1 MAESIK
7 DVASEKDLERLE
19 KALDFSNTM
28 KTFNLNKNNLKVKTQ
43 NLLSYSTAGG
53 SFTVDQSLIS
63 FMNFVVSSGKTE
75 ITLLDKKLL
84 LFLLDL
90 CLFLYHNLQFFQVQ
104 KVLQQ
109 HFLYHYF
116 CYLFPGTLF
125 YLKDISIFN
134 QIYLKSF

>member
-53 SFTVDQSLIS
+53 SFAVNQSLIS

-75 ITLLDKKLL
+75 ISLLDKNDIPIRIEDTEKFLDEISSLYFEVVNDYYNEYQKLRSSRKIE
-84 LFLLDL
+84 
-90 CLFLYHNLQFFQVQ
+90 
-104 KVLQQ
+104 KVLE
-109 HFLYHYF
+109 
-116 CYLFPGTLF
+116 
-125 YLKDISIFN
+125 I
-134 QIYLKSF
+134 

>member
-1 MAESIK
+1 MVDTTEEIKTES
-7 DVASEKDLERLE
+7 SEEALQRLE

-75 ITLLDKKLL
+75 ISLLDKNDIPIHIDDTEE
-84 LFLLDL
+84 FLEEVSS
-90 CLFLYHNLQFFQVQ
+90 LYFEVVNDYYNEYQQLRSSRKIE
-104 KVLQQ
+104 KVLE
-109 HFLYHYF
+109 
-116 CYLFPGTLF
+116 
-125 YLKDISIFN
+125 I
-134 QIYLKSF
+134 

>member
-1 MAESIK
+1 MAENIK

-75 ITLLDKKLL
+75 ITLLDKNDIPVRIEDTEKFLDEISSLYFEVVNDYYNEYQKLRSSRKIE
-84 LFLLDL
+84 
-90 CLFLYHNLQFFQVQ
+90 
-104 KVLQQ
+104 KVLE
-109 HFLYHYF
+109 
-116 CYLFPGTLF
+116 
-125 YLKDISIFN
+125 I
-134 QIYLKSF
+134 

>member
-1 MAESIK
+1 MVDTTNEVDTQS
-7 DVASEKDLERLE
+7 SEEAAQRLK

-75 ITLLDKKLL
+75 ISLLDKNNIPIHIDDTEKFLDEVSSLYFEVVNDYYNEYQKLRSSRKIE
-84 LFLLDL
+84 
-90 CLFLYHNLQFFQVQ
+90 
-104 KVLQQ
+104 KVLE
-109 HFLYHYF
+109 
-116 CYLFPGTLF
+116 
-125 YLKDISIFN
+125 I
-134 QIYLKSF
+134 

>member
-7 DVASEKDLERLE
+7 DIASEKDLERLE

-63 FMNFVVSSGKTE
+63 FMNFVVSNGKTE
-75 ITLLDKKLL
+75 ITLLDKNDIPVRIEDTEK
-84 LFLLDL
+84 FLDEVSS
-90 CLFLYHNLQFFQVQ
+90 LYFEVVNDYYNEYQQLRSSRKIE
-104 KVLQQ
+104 KVLE
-109 HFLYHYF
+109 
-116 CYLFPGTLF
+116 
-125 YLKDISIFN
+125 I
-134 QIYLKSF
+134 

>member
-1 MAESIK
+1 MVDPTNEVDTQS
-7 DVASEKDLERLE
+7 SEEAAQRLK

-75 ITLLDKKLL
+75 ISLLDKNNIPIHIDDTEKFLDEVSSLYFEVVNDYYNEYQKLRSSRKIE
-84 LFLLDL
+84 
-90 CLFLYHNLQFFQVQ
+90 
-104 KVLQQ
+104 KVLE
-109 HFLYHYF
+109 
-116 CYLFPGTLF
+116 
-125 YLKDISIFN
+125 I
-134 QIYLKSF
+134 

>member
-1 MAESIK
+1 MADSIK
-7 DVASEKDLERLE
+7 DGASEKDLERLE

-75 ITLLDKKLL
+75 ITLLDKDDIPVRIEDTEKFLDEISSLYFEVVNDYYNEYQKLRSSRKIE
-84 LFLLDL
+84 
-90 CLFLYHNLQFFQVQ
+90 
-104 KVLQQ
+104 KVLE
-109 HFLYHYF
+109 
-116 CYLFPGTLF
+116 
-125 YLKDISIFN
+125 I
-134 QIYLKSF
+134 

>member
-1 MAESIK
+1 MADSIK

-53 SFTVDQSLIS
+53 SFAVNQSLIS

-75 ITLLDKKLL
+75 ISLLDKNDIPIHIENTEKFLDEISSLYFEVVNDYYNEYQKLRSSRKIE
-84 LFLLDL
+84 
-90 CLFLYHNLQFFQVQ
+90 
-104 KVLQQ
+104 KVLE
-109 HFLYHYF
+109 
-116 CYLFPGTLF
+116 
-125 YLKDISIFN
+125 I
-134 QIYLKSF
+134 

>member
-1 MAESIK
+1 MVDTTNEVDTQS
-7 DVASEKDLERLE
+7 SEEAAQRLK

-75 ITLLDKKLL
+75 ISLLDKNNVPIHIDDTEK
-84 LFLLDL
+84 FLDEVSS
-90 CLFLYHNLQFFQVQ
+90 LYFEVVNDYYNEYQQLRSSRKIE
-104 KVLQQ
+104 KVLE
-109 HFLYHYF
+109 
-116 CYLFPGTLF
+116 
-125 YLKDISIFN
+125 I
-134 QIYLKSF
+134 

>member
-1 MAESIK
+1 MVDSTK
-7 DVASEKDLERLE
+7 DVASQKDLERLE

-75 ITLLDKKLL
+75 ITLLDKNDIPVRIEDTEK
-84 LFLLDL
+84 FLDEISS
-90 CLFLYHNLQFFQVQ
+90 LYFEVVNDYYNEYQQLRSSRKIE
-104 KVLQQ
+104 KVLE
-109 HFLYHYF
+109 
-116 CYLFPGTLF
+116 
-125 YLKDISIFN
+125 I
-134 QIYLKSF
+134 

>member
-7 DVASEKDLERLE
+7 DVASAKDLERLE

-63 FMNFVVSSGKTE
+63 FMNFVVSRGKTE
-75 ITLLDKKLL
+75 ITLLDKNDIPVRIEDTEKFLDEISSLYFEVVNDYYNEYQKLRSSRKIE
-84 LFLLDL
+84 
-90 CLFLYHNLQFFQVQ
+90 
-104 KVLQQ
+104 KVLE
-109 HFLYHYF
+109 
-116 CYLFPGTLF
+116 
-125 YLKDISIFN
+125 I
-134 QIYLKSF
+134 

>member
-7 DVASEKDLERLE
+7 DVVSEKDLERLE

-63 FMNFVVSSGKTE
+63 FMNFIVSSGKSE
-75 ITLLDKKLL
+75 ISLLDKNDIPVRIEDTEKFLDEISSLYFEVINDYYNEYQKLRSSRKIE
-84 LFLLDL
+84 
-90 CLFLYHNLQFFQVQ
+90 
-104 KVLQQ
+104 KVLE
-109 HFLYHYF
+109 
-116 CYLFPGTLF
+116 
-125 YLKDISIFN
+125 I
-134 QIYLKSF
+134 

>member
-1 MAESIK
+1 MVDSTTN
-7 DVASEKDLERLE
+7 VASEKDLERLE

-75 ITLLDKKLL
+75 ITLLDKNDIPVRIEDTEK
-84 LFLLDL
+84 FLDEVSS
-90 CLFLYHNLQFFQVQ
+90 LYFEVVNDYYNEYQQLRSSRKIE
-104 KVLQQ
+104 KVLE
-109 HFLYHYF
+109 
-116 CYLFPGTLF
+116 
-125 YLKDISIFN
+125 I
-134 QIYLKSF
+134 

>member
-1 MAESIK
+1 MSDTIEEIKTES
-7 DVASEKDLERLE
+7 SEEDLQRLE

-75 ITLLDKKLL
+75 ISLLDKNDIPIHIDDTEK
-84 LFLLDL
+84 FLDEVSS
-90 CLFLYHNLQFFQVQ
+90 LYFEVVNDYYNEYQQLRSSRKIE
-104 KVLQQ
+104 KVLE
-109 HFLYHYF
+109 
-116 CYLFPGTLF
+116 
-125 YLKDISIFN
+125 I
-134 QIYLKSF
+134 